1 MPYLTVSYSDSAAI
15 IIYCTCRIP
24 CRTHCKG
31 HPTRLG
37 ELKGAYWQN
46 TGSIARTARPLQTDL
61 NRMTLCNLPSANC
74 RGTRDRGWQTCV
86 TDGDDRIFF
95 ERLCLFWSFLSVNL
109 GVKIYQPSFLQEEET
124 ISDLRRIGFRRFLLF
139 NRSLLFF
146 TEKMN
151 KISIFLSGQNNSFP
165 IYI

>member
-24 CRTHCKG
+24 CRTHYKG

-61 NRMTLCNLPSANC
+61 NRMTDFVTFRQQIVEVHAT
-74 RGTRDRGWQTCV
+74 GDDRLVWQT
-86 TDGDDRIFF
+86 GDDRIFQTAKDDRTWAVMPFLIFF
-95 ERLCLFWSFLSVNL
+95 ERKPGRQDISAKLPSRRGNDLWSEENWIPAVSS
-109 GVKIYQPSFLQEEET
+109 IQSQPSFFYWKDE
-124 ISDLRRIGFRRFLLF
+124 
-139 NRSLLFF
+139 
-146 TEKMN
+146 
-151 KISIFLSGQNNSFP
+151 
-165 IYI
+165 